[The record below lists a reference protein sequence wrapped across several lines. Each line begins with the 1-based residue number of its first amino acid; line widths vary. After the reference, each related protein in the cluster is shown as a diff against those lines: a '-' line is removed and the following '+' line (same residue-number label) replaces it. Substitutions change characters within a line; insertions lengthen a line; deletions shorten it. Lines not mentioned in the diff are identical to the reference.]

1 MKRRDLLLG
10 SAAAVGA
17 PAGIAEAATKAVK
30 AVKHDAAAME
40 KALQRIDQR
49 MTYFNE
55 VELVPRPPE
64 TPAEEELFAARA
76 RLGRSALRSLYFT
89 GAFMELEEHERLHP
103 GVQERMRRMQPEMDE
118 AVDGMAGLI
127 ESLSPADYRALQQEL
142 KKDPDAGL
150 HIGERLNAVA
160 AEDGFGFARRVDLR
174 LAVDDM
180 TRRLRVQ
187 NPALVL
193 EPMWRKT
200 RRVQAARLKEEE
212 RELEIRVKAGEQ
224 AFWELH
230 ERSKRHVAAW
240 DTVYAA
246 RPRVD
251 LVALEETYPEPEEHP
266 EDPLAPGRTVM
277 RVGGYLLGIGLGT
290 AALGG
295 IFYLA
300 AAASAGGSG
309 FAVPAVILGITIGP
323 ALIVGGLIVLL
334 IGSIMYS
341 TKKQPDD
348 EASEQ

>member
-1 MKRRDLLLG
+1 MKRRELLLG
-10 SAAAVGA
+10 GAAAVGA

-30 AVKHDAAAME
+30 AVRHDPAKLE
-40 KALQRIDQR
+40 KALKQIDQR
-49 MTYFNE
+49 MAYFSE
-55 VELVPRPPE
+55 VELVPRPPQ
-64 TPAEEELFAARA
+64 TPAEEELFAVRA

-118 AVDGMAGLI
+118 AVEGMAGLI
-127 ESLSPADYRALQQEL
+127 ESLTPADYRALQEEL

-150 HIGERLNAVA
+150 RIGERLTEVA

-180 TRRLRVQ
+180 TRRLRAQ

-193 EPMWRKT
+193 EPISRKT
-200 RRVQAARLKEEE
+200 RRIQASRLQAEE
-212 RELEIRVKAGEQ
+212 RERETRARLGEQ
-224 AFWELH
+224 AFWELQ
-230 ERSKRHVAAW
+230 ERSKLHVAAW
-240 DTVYAA
+240 DTVYAT

-251 LVALEETYPEPEEHP
+251 LIALEETYPEAEEHP
-266 EDPLAPGRTVM
+266 DDPAAPGRTVM
-277 RVGGYLLGIGLGT
+277 RVGGYLLGIGLGLE
-290 AALGG
+290 ALGG

-300 AAASAGGSG
+300 SAASMGGSG
-309 FAVPAVILGITIGP
+309 FAVPALILGVTVGP

-334 IGSIMYS
+334 IGWLIYAA
-341 TKKQPDD
+341 KKPDE